1 MLVID
6 QLRAP
11 IGSGEI
17 GAGSLTMPDS
27 AREGVRHA
35 DVENGMIAVRDDVN
49 PKVVV
54 PRHDIR

>member
-17 GAGSLTMPDS
+17 GAGSLTMLPDS
-27 AREGVRHA
+27 AGERVRHA
-35 DVENGMIAVRDDVN
+35 NVENGMIAVRDDIN
-49 PKVVV
+49 AKV
-54 PRHDIR
+54 IITT

>member
-1 MLVID
+1 MLVLVID

-17 GAGSLTMPDS
+17 GAGSLTMLPDS

-35 DVENGMIAVRDDVN
+35 NVENGMITVCDDVN
-49 PKVVV
+49 PKVV
-54 PRHDIR
+54 IT